1 MLLFIDTSDLQSIVF
16 ALVPPDNGRIALHTQ
31 TLAYNENDKTL
42 SLVAAFLKKHRVSLD
57 AISKIVVCSGPGSFT
72 GTRVGVT
79 IAQGIGFARNIPVV
93 AVPKEKVPGDL
104 RKLAHLKSGK
114 TLTVQYNR
122 SPF

>member
-16 ALVPPDNGRIALHTQ
+16 AIVPTDDGRILLHSQ
-31 TLAYNENDKTL
+31 SIAYNENDKTL
-42 SLVAAFLKKHRVSLD
+42 SLLDTFLKKHRVKLD
-57 AISKIVVCSGPGSFT
+57 AITKIVVCSGPGSFT

-93 AVPKEKVPGDL
+93 AIPKAKVPTVL
-104 RKLAHLKSGK
+104 KKLATLKAGK